1 MNASHRT
8 HLDYDLGQI
17 REDIL
22 RLGSQ
27 VERHIEWS
35 VQSLRDR
42 NAGLAHRVIEGD
54 ARIDTLRTKIELECL
69 ASLATQ
75 QPTARDLRRILAAMH
90 MSMEMARM
98 ADHAKGIAGISL
110 RLGEARLT
118 TASLT
123 LLRMQELACR
133 MLHNALDAFLRTDPR
148 LALEVATRDDALD
161 ALYSEALQAA
171 LTDSRMGGQPVDQA
185 MYVVWTA
192 HNLERIG
199 DRVTNMC
206 ERVVFVSTG
215 QLGDMP
221 VIAVRLA

>member
-1 MNASHRT
+1 MNVSHRAQ
-8 HLDYDLGQI
+8 LDYDLGQI

-27 VERHIEWS
+27 VESHIKWS
-35 VQSLRDR
+35 VQSLRER
-42 NAGLAHRVIEGD
+42 NPGLAHRVTEGD
-54 ARIDTLRTKIELECL
+54 VRIDALRFKIERECL

-75 QPTARDLRRILAAMH
+75 QPAARDLRRILAAMH
-90 MSMEMARM
+90 MCAEMERM

-110 RLGEARLT
+110 RMGEALLT

-123 LLRMQELACR
+123 LLRMQEVACR
-133 MLHNALDAFLRTDPR
+133 MLHSALDAYLRTDPQ
-148 LALEVATRDDALD
+148 LALEVANRDDALD
-161 ALYSEALQAA
+161 ALYAEALHAA
-171 LTDSRMGGQPVDQA
+171 LTDSRTGGQSVEQA
-185 MYVVWTA
+185 LYVVWTA

-206 ERVVFVSTG
+206 ERVIFVSTG

-221 VIAVRLA
+221 VIAMRLA

>member
-1 MNASHRT
+1 MNAPHRT

-35 VQSLRDR
+35 VQSLRER
-42 NAGLAHRVIEGD
+42 NLSLAHRVTEGD
-54 ARIDTLRTKIELECL
+54 ARIDALRYKIERECL

-90 MSMEMARM
+90 MSMEMERM
-98 ADHAKGIAGISL
+98 ADHAKGIAEISL
-110 RLGEARLT
+110 RMGEARLT

-123 LLRMQELACR
+123 LLRMQETAGR
-133 MLHNALDAFLRTDPR
+133 MLHNVLDAFLRTDPQ
-148 LALEVATRDDALD
+148 LALEVAKRDDALD
-161 ALYSEALQAA
+161 ALYAEALHAA
-171 LTDSRMGGQPVDQA
+171 LTESRAGGQPVDHA